1 MLRKVS
7 SNLRVYASDE
17 GLVHLT
23 LTLFQVCDAS
33 AAAAAAA
40 DVPVGEGGRGRR
52 GGKGSG
58 CVVCV
63 MVCSG
68 V

>member
-33 AAAAAAA
+33 AAAAAA
-40 DVPVGEGGRGRR
+40 DVPVGEGGGEAGRE
-52 GGKGSG
+52 GEWVC
-58 CVVCV
+58 CVCDGVQWCV
-63 MVCSG
+63 I
-68 V
+68 